1 MYETPTD
8 TMYMVYLHLQ
18 YIYNYGCIIMHIY
31 EEYIYGVLRSDT
43 YIARPAR
50 PASSSG
56 GRGWRRSAGR

>member
-50 PASSSG
+50 PASS
-56 GRGWRRSAGR
+56 